1 MQAQR
6 GYDTTP
12 QREVIYTGVPDPFRA
27 LVGTMNLGYSPIDGT
42 RLSLFLRARGAV
54 FGFNALGN
62 PTFDDNN
69 STGDDNSLLGR
80 IGVSSKL
87 FNGTYETSVF
97 VGRLQDD
104 RHYTEALNRSTPT
117 WPATIRATTA
127 TAPMRSGTTRCICRI

>member
-1 MQAQR
+1 MPA
-6 GYDTTP
+6 
-12 QREVIYTGVPDPFRA
+12 
-27 LVGTMNLGYSPIDGT
+27 
-42 RLSLFLRARGAV
+42 GAV

-87 FNGTYETSVF
+87 FNGSYETSVF

-104 RHYTEALNRSTPT
+104 RHYTEALNLLDPNLASNNSRYHSYRTDAQWNNTVHLSDLINVPCAVGDRPHLRLRAHRRQHQREGEPDILRLAV
-117 WPATIRATTA
+117 PAVGAGVDDR
-127 TAPMRSGTTRCICRI
+127 